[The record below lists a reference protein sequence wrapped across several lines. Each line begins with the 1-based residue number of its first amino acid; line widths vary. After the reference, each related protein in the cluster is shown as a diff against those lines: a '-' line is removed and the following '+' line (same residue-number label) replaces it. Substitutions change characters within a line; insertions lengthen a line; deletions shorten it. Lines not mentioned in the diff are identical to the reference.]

1 LYVFALSCLFFSRS
15 SFLFRSYHP
24 YIDNYDK
31 ASNVVAKLVQG
42 DSCSV
47 FLARLGRALPG
58 GGDPSVSAFLS
69 LLIRPVQAVPRYRL
83 LLERLAKAT
92 PLPRP
97 LPTPL
102 PPPAPAWASLGSSGG
117 SGGSGGSSGSGGSGG
132 SPGADADDDAEW
144 AAAAAALAETLGSA
158 KECALRAEAGIQ
170 ATAFK
175 LNDSLKRKAAQVS
188 P

>member
-1 LYVFALSCLFFSRS
+1 LFSRS
-15 SFLFRSYHP
+15 SFLFCSYHP

-92 PLPRP
+92 PLP
-97 LPTPL
+97 TPL
-102 PPPAPAWASLGSSGG
+102 SPPALAWASLGGG
-117 SGGSGGSSGSGGSGG
+117 GNGIGGGGNGSQ
-132 SPGADADDDAEW
+132 GADADDDAEW

-188 P
+188 H

>member
-1 LYVFALSCLFFSRS
+1 LFSRS
-15 SFLFRSYHP
+15 SFLFCSYHP

-92 PLPRP
+92 PLP
-97 LPTPL
+97 TPL
-102 PPPAPAWASLGSSGG
+102 PPPAPAWASLGGG
-117 SGGSGGSSGSGGSGG
+117 GNG

-188 P
+188 H